1 VIAAATTLAYEPARA
16 VRSDKGQADPQDM
29 SIGAVNGALNGLAT
43 AQAMFGAA
51 TQAGAQGDASP
62 GRAASAAQAA
72 EDASIAVLRM
82 ALANERSMVNILA

>member
-1 VIAAATTLAYEPARA
+1 MVRPERAR
-16 VRSDKGQADPQDM
+16 SDPQDM

-51 TQAGAQGDASP
+51 TQAGAQGDASA
-62 GRAASAAQAA
+62 GGAASAAQAQ

-82 ALANERSMVNILA
+82 ALSNERSMVNILA